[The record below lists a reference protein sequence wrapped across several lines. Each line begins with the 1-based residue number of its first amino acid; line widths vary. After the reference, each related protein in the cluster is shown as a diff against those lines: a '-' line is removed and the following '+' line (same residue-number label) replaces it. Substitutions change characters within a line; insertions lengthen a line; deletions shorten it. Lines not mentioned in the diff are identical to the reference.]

1 MHDNGVTIW
10 RTPQIQAETTD
21 GTVTIGL
28 RRLLWL
34 KQLVVTGAAVAAG
47 QRR

>member
-1 MHDNGVTIW
+1 MQDNGVTIW
-10 RTPQIQAETTD
+10 STPQIQAETTG

-34 KQLVVTGAAVAAG
+34 KQLVVTGAAVTAG
-47 QRR
+47 QSR